1 MILPKRQ
8 IEADSLRNKDTF
20 TKQEVADILF
30 VYTNCITSTMGKA
43 LATITLSKKGLEQ
56 HRKHVEDL
64 GNEPLDTLVGIAD
77 EDNIDARM
85 VTKPEVI
92 IALTAAVQASTM
104 YARNFADEE
113 LGIKI
118 RERKEISTYI
128 DMDDATIDKAEFSD
142 VIRSVSDDI
151 LDGSTEGTYSQWA
164 YTVDNNHA
172 GAWIVTFTHPDHETV
187 KAVMVDKNEID
198 NDIDTIKHLQEQFGG
213 ITGATSNTI
222 H

>member
-1 MILPKRQ
+1 MPKRK
-8 IEADSLRNKDTF
+8 IDADSLRNKDTL

-30 VYTNCITSTMGKA
+30 IYTNCITSTMGKA

-56 HRKHVEDL
+56 HRKYVEDL
-64 GNEPLDTLVGIAD
+64 GNEPLDTLVGVAG
-77 EDNIDARM
+77 EDNFDARM
-85 VTKPEVI
+85 ITKPEVI

-104 YARNFADEE
+104 FARNFADEE

-128 DMDDATIDKAEFSD
+128 DMDDATIYKAEFSD

-172 GAWIVTFTHPDHETV
+172 GAWIVTFTHPDHKTV

>member
-1 MILPKRQ
+1 MPKRK
-8 IEADSLRNKDTF
+8 IDVDSLRNKDTF

-30 VYTNCITSTMGKA
+30 VYTNCITSTIGKA

-56 HRKHVEDL
+56 HRKYVEDL
-64 GNEPLDTLVGIAD
+64 GNEPLDTLVGVAD
-77 EDNIDARM
+77 EDNFDARM
-85 VTKPEVI
+85 ITKPEVI

-104 YARNFADEE
+104 FARNFADEE

-118 RERKEISTYI
+118 REQKEISTYI

-172 GAWIVTFTHPDHETV
+172 GAWIVTFTHPDHKTV

-198 NDIDTIKHLQEQFGG
+198 NDINTIKHLQEQFGG

>member
-1 MILPKRQ
+1 MPKRK
-8 IEADSLRNKDTF
+8 ISAEDLRNKDTY

-43 LATITLSKKGLEQ
+43 LATITLTKKGLEE

-64 GNEPLDTLVGIAD
+64 GNDPLDTLVGISD
-77 EDNIDARM
+77 EDNFDARM
-85 VTKPEVI
+85 ITKPEVI
-92 IALTAAVQASTM
+92 IALSAAVQASTM
-104 YARNFADEE
+104 FARNFADEE

-128 DMDDATIDKAEFSD
+128 DMDDATIDKVEFSD
-142 VIRSVSDDI
+142 VLRSVSDDI
-151 LDGSTEGTYSQWA
+151 LEGSTEGTYDQWA
-164 YTVDNNHA
+164 YTVDNTRA
-172 GAWIVTFTHPDHETV
+172 GAWIVTFTHPNYKTV

-198 NDIDTIKHLQEQFGG
+198 NDIDTIKHIQEQFSGNLEG
-213 ITGATSNTI
+213 HNRTI